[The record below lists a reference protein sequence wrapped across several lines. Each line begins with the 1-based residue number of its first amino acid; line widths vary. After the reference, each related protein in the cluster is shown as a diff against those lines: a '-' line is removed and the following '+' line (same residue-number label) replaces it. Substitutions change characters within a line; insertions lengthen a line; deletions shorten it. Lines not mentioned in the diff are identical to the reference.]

1 MSNDEARD
9 PDCVP
14 AIDQA
19 GDRDSGSTADVRVHP
34 ATAEAT
40 SAMVATL
47 TQEFRRWMADEIEE
61 LAESVCEPRHKGAP
75 AHTTADIRDLTDQL
89 AHQAEMLGYPQIVT
103 IAQRLKQFN
112 EDGLF
117 EDPDS
122 AAGLDEQISEL
133 RAAINS

>member
-9 PDCVP
+9 QGCGP
-14 AIDQA
+14 AVEPA
-19 GDRDSGSTADVRVHP
+19 GEREACRTADVRVHP
-34 ATAEAT
+34 ATADAT

-61 LAESVCEPRHKGAP
+61 LAESVCEPGREGDP
-75 AHTTADIRDLTDQL
+75 AHTTAEIRDLTDQL
-89 AHQAEMLGYPQIVT
+89 AHQAEMLGYPQIAA

-122 AAGLDEQISEL
+122 AAGLDEQIAEL